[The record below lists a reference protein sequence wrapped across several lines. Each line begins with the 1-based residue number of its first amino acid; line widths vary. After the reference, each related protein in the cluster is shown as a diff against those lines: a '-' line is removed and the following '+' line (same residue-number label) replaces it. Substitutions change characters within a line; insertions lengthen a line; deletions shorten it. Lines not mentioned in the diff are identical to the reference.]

1 MLFPP
6 FPWSLYTVK
15 IVSTVA
21 SDARDPP
28 QREDLSSATGR
39 RELRG
44 ILVMSLGQRPGSFH
58 CSSQHRICIFSWRC
72 LQLFH
77 LLFYFSS
84 QMQICVCYPFLSMFL
99 QNKVLHQ
106 HSPVQKI
113 IPSPINTT
121 TEKIH
126 VLTPENFPYLE
137 SILSV
142 KIDRKM
148 KVTIA
153 FNALAQPF
161 SVEGAWKLKMSN
173 LSQSSLFTWQE
184 QSLPPICSAIWT
196 TCRGHLKVLGRW
208 LQY

>member
-1 MLFPP
+1 MFTIIPSSLLLLF
-6 FPWSLYTVK
+6 
-15 IVSTVA
+15 
-21 SDARDPP
+21 SDAN
-28 QREDLSSATGR
+28 L
-39 RELRG
+39 
-44 ILVMSLGQRPGSFH
+44 
-58 CSSQHRICIFSWRC
+58 C
-72 LQLFH
+72 L
-77 LLFYFSS
+77 LL
-84 QMQICVCYPFLSMFL
+84 PFVNVL

-113 IPSPINTT
+113 TPSPINTT

-126 VLTPENFPYLE
+126 VLTPEKIPYLE

-148 KVTIA
+148 KVAIA

-161 SVEGAWKLKMSN
+161 SVEGARKLKMSN

-184 QSLPPICSAIWT
+184 QFLPPICSAIWT

-208 LQY
+208 LQCYLHQIH